1 MLDNLLR
8 FHEFLKFRGDDCFV
22 LDYGHSPVPFKTL
35 CSIYGNM
42 YFVALESNQKL
53 KIFYFRGTR
62 DAFEERCELL
72 LHTISEGYYN
82 ITMKCPGLR
91 LWLLGYVP
99 ALLTADFSDNELA
112 DAIRIDFFKHGHK
125 AYDTGE
131 NLLGNVCNKNL
142 VSFNCIAFNES
153 RFLDFDFTRWLMR
166 ERKKILKEFK
176 RQTRNL

>member
-1 MLDNLLR
+1 MIDNLLR
-8 FHEFLKFRGDDCFV
+8 FHEFLKLRENDCFV
-22 LDYGHSPVPFKTL
+22 TDYGYSPIPFNSL

-62 DAFEERCELL
+62 DAFENRCELL
-72 LHTISEGYYN
+72 LHVITRGYYN

-142 VSFNCIAFNES
+142 VSFNCQAFNES
-153 RFLDFDFTRWLMR
+153 RFLDFDLTRWLMR
-166 ERKKILKEFK
+166 ERKKILKEFRK
-176 RQTRNL
+176 EAENL